1 MIKCGWHGKVIDT
14 LRSLYTK
21 TKFRV
26 KHQGWLSHLV
36 NNVLGVNQ
44 GGVASGLLFRKYMA
58 DLGSFLAPEYGIC
71 IEENI
76 IAHILWA
83 DDLVL
88 LSDSEKGMQ
97 NQLDG
102 LLKFCSLNL
111 MSVNEIKT
119 KSMVIGNKSEAR
131 VNLTFNKKDIEQVN
145 QYKCLGVIV
154 RSISR
159 NNEDIFACN
168 YPYLCDQ
175 GRKALFGV
183 LHRLRSITPIPPRV
197 HFKLFD
203 AVIKP
208 ILIYGSDV
216 WGHNKSGTSMI
227 DIVMLRFSRCVL
239 NVKATTSNV
248 MVYGECGILPP
259 SVYYTVSTMCY
270 FNRLHHMPN
279 NSIVKQVYTELFK
292 LYQMGFVTWVTRVG
306 ELAETYSINIS
317 DSPAKLKSECK
328 RSVFGEFTR
337 KWTEDVQNIQRN
349 PILRTYC
356 KIKQDFGMER
366 YLELIKNHKY
376 RTAMTQLRTSSH
388 TLAIEYGRYTRPKT
402 KLEDRYCLFCPHIL
416 EDEKHF
422 LVECIVNKTE
432 RDILFSKVEHL
443 FQTFSYL
450 DNEEKFLFLLNSKD
464 QQVLTWVGKFRYN

>member
-1 MIKCGWHGKVIDT
+1 MSSRDLVSVIGYPSSSCRT
-14 LRSLYTK
+14 GR
-21 TKFRV
+21 
-26 KHQGWLSHLV
+26 Q
-36 NNVLGVNQ
+36 
-44 GGVASGLLFRKYMA
+44 FRKYMA

-145 QYKCLGVIV
+145 QYKRLGVIV
-154 RSISR
+154 CSISR

-197 HFKLFD
+197 QFKLFD

-227 DIVMLRFSRCVL
+227 DKVMLRFSRCVL

-259 SVYYTVSTMCY
+259 SVHCTVSTMCY
-270 FNRLHHMPN
+270 MNRLHHMPN
-279 NSIVKQVYTELFK
+279 NSIVKQVYNELFK
-292 LYQMGFVTWVTRVG
+292 LHQMGFVTWVTKVG
-306 ELAETYSINIS
+306 ELVETYSINID
-317 DSPAKLKSECK
+317 DSPAKFKSECK
-328 RSVFGEFTR
+328 QSVFGEFTR

-356 KIKQDFGMER
+356 KIKQDFGMEM

-388 TLAIEYGRYTRPKT
+388 TLAIEYGRYTRTKT

-443 FQTFSYL
+443 FQTFRYL
-450 DNEEKFLFLLNSKD
+450 DKEEKFIFVLNSKD
-464 QQVLTWVGKFRYN
+464 QQVLTWVGKFIYNSFKTRNEKLV